1 MSAAASMLIPGSGM
15 VQNVIEKMS
24 DQIVAMV
31 DEILTEKADAMMY
44 EIIQPKIEDC
54 LKAIFESYPVQ
65 LEASKMFNREIFPI
79 YKSTL
84 DDFANFNTITQSAN
98 DEIDKALENYA
109 KNIIQNQNN
118 NDEKQKA
125 KDALISELK
134 KIRDS
139 NVGDTLT
146 MKGGDI
152 GSFLGNDENKFK
164 QMDGGKS
171 PQTYLSSN
179 TKKISDAIEEI
190 VGKTKKDY
198 DNKRENIKKSEEDF
212 SVFKKKRRENMRI
225 PGISACKNLDDMK
238 KTEESMKDINNAV
251 QLNQI
256 NELKGKLIET
266 KKNLGMSGGKRRQ
279 RKNRKHTLKKRKN

>member
-84 DDFANFNTITQSAN
+84 DDFANFNAITQSAN
-98 DEIDKALENYA
+98 GEIDKALENYA
-109 KNIIQNQNN
+109 NNIILNQNN
-118 NDEKQKA
+118 NNEKLKA
-125 KDALISELK
+125 KQTLISELK
-134 KIRDS
+134 KISNS
-139 NVGDTLT
+139 NVGDALT

-198 DNKRENIKKSEEDF
+198 DDKRENIKQSEEDF
-212 SVFKKKRRENMRI
+212 SLFKKKRRENMRI

-256 NELKGKLIET
+256 NELKET